1 MCVYDRLPE
10 PPSPTDE
17 TVWNDFAK
25 FYLIGLGGRGQTAL
39 DKFGVWKDIEQ
50 VCTAVV
56 GRRDWA
62 PGSTEGVERIFEGRK
77 FQTQVLP
84 RDKLVSA
91 LYKHIQD
98 NYVDQIELN
107 YGYEIRPLDFA
118 NNGGQSVLVEVS
130 KCSGETEA
138 DLTCETDSVVRIA
151 TELLI
156 AADGTARTIAN
167 AMEKEDKDRRKT
179 MNPIHRLFAGKPFTV
194 RRYSDDS
201 PRVYKTIPMKLPPG
215 WRPDLNYSAR
225 SRGGRMNLD
234 ALPAN
239 RNGDYCAVLLL
250 RKGDEMA
257 EPDVDPIIFR
267 KFLDDLLPQFSAI
280 LSEELVEQ
288 VAKKPPSFLPS
299 FRYVGPR
306 LNQGDRTIVLGDCAH
321 TVKPYFGLGA
331 NSALEDVKVLSD
343 AIDSTNSLTE
353 AVHKF
358 SRQRAKESELL
369 VKISRSLDRPGNMGK
384 ITFVVPIILDSIFNK
399 IAPKVFAPNIIT
411 MLQREDLT
419 FKQVAFRKRWDRF
432 FQLTIIGGILTALT
446 TGTSFVI
453 SSIARAL
460 GMRNSTLTLM
470 FALGATSALILRKAM
485 RFMVP
490 GMAPAD
496 VLAKANSKITA
507 KESITRIEESTSS
520 NR

>member
-1 MCVYDRLPE
+1 ML
-10 PPSPTDE
+10 
-17 TVWNDFAK
+17 
-25 FYLIGLGGRGQTAL
+25 
-39 DKFGVWKDIEQ
+39 
-50 VCTAVV
+50 
-56 GRRDWA
+56 
-62 PGSTEGVERIFEGRK
+62 
-77 FQTQVLP
+77 
-84 RDKLVSA
+84 KL
-91 LYKHIQD
+91 KI
-98 NYVDQIELN
+98 
-107 YGYEIRPLDFA
+107 
-118 NNGGQSVLVEVS
+118 
-130 KCSGETEA
+130 
-138 DLTCETDSVVRIA
+138 
-151 TELLI
+151 
-156 AADGTARTIAN
+156 
-167 AMEKEDKDRRKT
+167 
-179 MNPIHRLFAGKPFTV
+179 IHR
-194 RRYSDDS
+194 
-201 PRVYKTIPMKLPPG
+201 
-215 WRPDLNYSAR
+215 
-225 SRGGRMNLD
+225 
-234 ALPAN
+234 
-239 RNGDYCAVLLL
+239 
-250 RKGDEMA
+250 
-257 EPDVDPIIFR
+257 
-267 KFLDDLLPQFSAI
+267 
-280 LSEELVEQ
+280 
-288 VAKKPPSFLPS
+288 
-299 FRYVGPR
+299 
-306 LNQGDRTIVLGDCAH
+306 
-321 TVKPYFGLGA
+321 
-331 NSALEDVKVLSD
+331 
-343 AIDSTNSLTE
+343 SLTE

-490 GMAPAD
+490 EMAPAD